1 MTAKTPTKIKIKMQ
15 KKQTI
20 KIKNRINLFKK
31 KPTILKVI
39 NRYKNQTL
47 KTIKKDSNKIT
58 KEKRRQKS

>member
-1 MTAKTPTKIKIKMQ
+1 MIKKIKRIYKIMTAKTPTKIKIKMQ

-39 NRYKNQTL
+39 NRYKN
-47 KTIKKDSNKIT
+47 
-58 KEKRRQKS
+58 